1 MIDHLN
7 GTLVSKKPTNVI
19 IETNGI
25 AFSVNITLPAFKML
39 PAINSYVKII
49 THLHIK
55 ENPISFVLY
64 GFSDEKERDMFRQ
77 IISVSGVG
85 PKTAL
90 SILSAV
96 GSREL
101 SEIIMSGNYSPL
113 TSITGVGRKTAE
125 RLVLE
130 LKDKIAR
137 GETDIIPSHLN
148 KTEFD
153 ELSKMSNIIS
163 ALVNLGYNRTEADK
177 LVTKISLA
185 KNIMEMHV
193 EDVIKEILRG

>member
-1 MIDHLN
+1 
-7 GTLVSKKPTNVI
+7 
-19 IETNGI
+19 
-25 AFSVNITLPAFKML
+25 
-39 PAINSYVKII
+39 
-49 THLHIK
+49 
-55 ENPISFVLY
+55 
-64 GFSDEKERDMFRQ
+64 MFRQ